1 MVHQVIDFFTAP
13 FKVSKVKW
21 NVLTIEYI
29 CSIMAHLLELVVPFA
44 VSMIIKYATEN
55 QSDEAFLWCGILG
68 LNYLL
73 ISLFWCGNYRAYTQ
87 NGLYFCENLYRKFLK
102 KLAIVDE
109 HFTDKVSHGRLYNV
123 VNSDTV
129 DVPLYIDAVFEVIN
143 SFVKIVVLMFIMVRV
158 NFWIGLLLSFS
169 GLIYYIYI
177 NYNDIQFIRYFRKQK
192 KINDA
197 ISDVFLETLNG
208 LHEVKTLDIE
218 KRLRGHYEK
227 QRKRYTREYRMKR
240 KYYTRT
246 ENLSLF
252 ITHTTRVLTYIC
264 MAILIL
270 SEQLGVDI
278 LVLFTGY
285 YTSLIADIDGMT
297 DNVRYARQYRI
308 SIDRIRTILEYVD
321 QKKVPQGTLVNTNVY
336 GDLSF
341 HKVSF
346 GYQEH
351 TLFYRASF
359 HMKPNTINSII
370 GLSGSGKTSLIRLL
384 MRQQKIDEG
393 EILLDGS
400 NIYNYS
406 EDAYLSNITVIT
418 QTPFIFHMS
427 IRENLN
433 MVTTNREKQE
443 AACKRAGIHDFI
455 MSLPKGYNT
464 IITEKAGNFSGGQKQ
479 MLSIAR
485 ALLTESEILLF
496 DDITSSLDPANVE
509 NIARLL
515 DDLKRDHTILIV
527 TNKVAVM
534 ERSEQILMI
543 KNRKVHTY
551 CTYQEMLAKN
561 PEFKVVDIEQEGEI
575 V

>member
-73 ISLFWCGNYRAYTQ
+73 ISLFWWGNYRAYTQ

-129 DVPLYIDAVFEVIN
+129 DIPLYIDAVFEVIN

-246 ENLSLF
+246 ENLSWF

-400 NIYNYS
+400 NIYDYS

-543 KNRKVHTY
+543 KNRKVRSYH
-551 CTYQEMLAKN
+551 TYQEMLAKN
-561 PEFKVVDIEQEGEI
+561 PEFKVVDVEQEGEI

>member
-21 NVLTIEYI
+21 SVLSIEYV
-29 CSIMAHLLELVVPFA
+29 CSILAHLLELVVPFA
-44 VSMIIKYATEN
+44 FSMIIKYATEN

-73 ISLFWCGNYRAYTQ
+73 ISLFWWGNYRAYTQ

-109 HFTDKVSHGRLYNV
+109 RFTDKVSHGRLYNV

-246 ENLSLF
+246 ENLSWF

-359 HMKPNTINSII
+359 HMKPNTINAII

-400 NIYNYS
+400 NIYDYS

-485 ALLTESEILLF
+485 ALLTESEILIF

-543 KNRKVHTY
+543 KNRKVRSYH
-551 CTYQEMLAKN
+551 TYQEMLAKN
-561 PEFKVVDIEQEGEI
+561 PEFKVVDVEQEGEI

>member
-1 MVHQVIDFFTAP
+1 MLHQVVDFFTAP
-13 FKVSKVKW
+13 FKVSRVKW

-44 VSMIIKYATEN
+44 VSMIIKYATGN
-55 QSDEAFLWCGILG
+55 QPDEAFLWCGILG

-73 ISLFWCGNYRAYTQ
+73 ISFFWWGNYRAYTQ
-87 NGLYFCENLYRKFLK
+87 NGLYFCENLYCKFLK
-102 KLAIVDE
+102 KLALVDE
-109 HFTDKVSHGRLYNV
+109 HFTEKVSHGRLYNV

-143 SFVKIVVLMFIMVRV
+143 SFVKIMVLMYIMVQV
-158 NFWIGLLLSFS
+158 NVWIGLLLSFS
-169 GLIYYIYI
+169 GFIYYIYI

-192 KINDA
+192 KVNDA

-246 ENLSLF
+246 ENLSWF

-264 MAILIL
+264 MTMLIL
-270 SEQLGVDI
+270 SEQMGVDI

-285 YTSLIADIDGMT
+285 YASLIADIDGMT

-321 QKKVPQGTLVNTNVY
+321 QKKVPQGTLVNKNVY

-359 HMKPNTINSII
+359 HMKPNTINAII

-384 MRQQKIDEG
+384 MRQEKIDEG

-400 NIYNYS
+400 NIYEYS

-534 ERSEQILMI
+534 KRSEQILMI
-543 KNRKVHTY
+543 KNRKVHKY
-551 CTYQEMLAKN
+551 RTYQEMLAKN
-561 PEFKVVDIEQEGEI
+561 PEFKVVDTEQEGEI
-575 V
+575 I

>member
-73 ISLFWCGNYRAYTQ
+73 ISLFWWENYRAYTQ

-102 KLAIVDE
+102 KLAVVDE

-246 ENLSLF
+246 ENLSWF

-400 NIYNYS
+400 NIYDYS

-543 KNRKVHTY
+543 KNRKVRSYH
-551 CTYQEMLAKN
+551 TYQEMLAKN

>member
-21 NVLTIEYI
+21 SVLSIEYV
-29 CSIMAHLLELVVPFA
+29 CSILAHLLELVVPFA

-73 ISLFWCGNYRAYTQ
+73 ISLFWWGNYRAYTQ

-102 KLAIVDE
+102 KLAVVDE

-129 DVPLYIDAVFEVIN
+129 DVPLYIDAIFEVIN
-143 SFVKIVVLMFIMVRV
+143 SSIKIIVLMFIMVRV

-169 GLIYYIYI
+169 GFIYYIYI

-197 ISDVFLETLNG
+197 ISDVFLETLDG
-208 LHEVKTLDIE
+208 LREVKTLDIE

-246 ENLSLF
+246 ENLSWI
-252 ITHTTRVLTYIC
+252 ITHIARILTYIC

-270 SEQLGVDI
+270 SEQLGVDV

-308 SIDRIRTILEYVD
+308 SIDRIRTILEYVVSK
-321 QKKVPQGTLVNTNVY
+321 QVLQGKLVNKNVY
-336 GDLSF
+336 GDLTF
-341 HKVSF
+341 RKVSF
-346 GYQEH
+346 GYLEH
-351 TLFYRASF
+351 TLFYKASF
-359 HMKPNTINSII
+359 HIKPNTVNAVI

-384 MRQQKIDEG
+384 MRQQKISEG

-400 NIYNYS
+400 NIYDYS
-406 EDAYLSNITVIT
+406 EEAYLSNITVIT

-443 AACKRAGIHDFI
+443 AACRRAGIHDFI

-485 ALLTESEILLF
+485 ALLTESEILIF

-543 KNRKVHTY
+543 KNRKVRSYH
-551 CTYQEMLAKN
+551 TYQEMLAKN
-561 PEFKVVDIEQEGEI
+561 PEFKVVDVEQEGEI

>member
-73 ISLFWCGNYRAYTQ
+73 ISLFWWGNYRAYTQ
-87 NGLYFCENLYRKFLK
+87 NGLYFCENLYRKILK

-246 ENLSLF
+246 ENLSWF
-252 ITHTTRVLTYIC
+252 ITHTTRVLTYVC
-264 MAILIL
+264 MAI
-270 SEQLGVDI
+270 
-278 LVLFTGY
+278 
-285 YTSLIADIDGMT
+285 
-297 DNVRYARQYRI
+297 
-308 SIDRIRTILEYVD
+308 
-321 QKKVPQGTLVNTNVY
+321 
-336 GDLSF
+336 
-341 HKVSF
+341 
-346 GYQEH
+346 
-351 TLFYRASF
+351 
-359 HMKPNTINSII
+359 
-370 GLSGSGKTSLIRLL
+370 
-384 MRQQKIDEG
+384 
-393 EILLDGS
+393 
-400 NIYNYS
+400 
-406 EDAYLSNITVIT
+406 
-418 QTPFIFHMS
+418 
-427 IRENLN
+427 
-433 MVTTNREKQE
+433 
-443 AACKRAGIHDFI
+443 
-455 MSLPKGYNT
+455 
-464 IITEKAGNFSGGQKQ
+464 
-479 MLSIAR
+479 
-485 ALLTESEILLF
+485 
-496 DDITSSLDPANVE
+496 
-509 NIARLL
+509 
-515 DDLKRDHTILIV
+515 
-527 TNKVAVM
+527 
-534 ERSEQILMI
+534 
-543 KNRKVHTY
+543 
-551 CTYQEMLAKN
+551 
-561 PEFKVVDIEQEGEI
+561 
-575 V
+575 

>member
-21 NVLTIEYI
+21 SVLSIEYV
-29 CSIMAHLLELVVPFA
+29 CSILAHLLELVVPFA

-55 QSDEAFLWCGILG
+55 QPDEAFLWCGILG
-68 LNYLL
+68 LNYFF
-73 ISLFWCGNYRAYTQ
+73 ISLFWWGNYRAYTQ

-102 KLAIVDE
+102 KLAVVDE

-246 ENLSLF
+246 ENLSWF

-359 HMKPNTINSII
+359 HMKPNTINAII

-400 NIYNYS
+400 NIYDYS

-485 ALLTESEILLF
+485 ALLTESEILIF

-543 KNRKVHTY
+543 KNRKVRSYH
-551 CTYQEMLAKN
+551 TYQEMLAKN
-561 PEFKVVDIEQEGEI
+561 PEFKVVDVEQEGEI

>member
-73 ISLFWCGNYRAYTQ
+73 ISLFWWGNYRAYTQ

-246 ENLSLF
+246 ENLSWF
-252 ITHTTRVLTYIC
+252 ITHTTRVLTYVC

-270 SEQLGVDI
+270 SEQLGVEI
-278 LVLFTGY
+278 LVLFAGY

-384 MRQQKIDEG
+384 MRRQKIDEG

-400 NIYNYS
+400 NIYDYS

-443 AACKRAGIHDFI
+443 ASCKHAGIHDFI
-455 MSLPKGYNT
+455 ISLPKG
-464 IITEKAGNFSGGQKQ
+464 
-479 MLSIAR
+479 
-485 ALLTESEILLF
+485 
-496 DDITSSLDPANVE
+496 
-509 NIARLL
+509 
-515 DDLKRDHTILIV
+515 
-527 TNKVAVM
+527 
-534 ERSEQILMI
+534 
-543 KNRKVHTY
+543 
-551 CTYQEMLAKN
+551 
-561 PEFKVVDIEQEGEI
+561 
-575 V
+575 